1 MATAGRPEVSGTDRL
16 HYEQTE
22 LHDAQLLAYDESGE
36 GRIVE
41 VFGDVA
47 TAEHIV
53 IFVPGNDNGLG
64 NYFDE
69 NRPTGPRASGW
80 TLGRMLRTLGP
91 DDQVAVIVWVG
102 YRTPVSYTHL
112 SLIHI

>member
-1 MATAGRPEVSGTDRL
+1 GRADVSGNDRL
-16 HYEQTE
+16 HYEPME
-22 LHDAQLLAYDESGE
+22 LRDAQLLAYDETGE

-47 TAEHIV
+47 TAEHIM

-80 TLGRMLRTLGP
+80 TLGRMLR
-91 DDQVAVIVWVG
+91 
-102 YRTPVSYTHL
+102 
-112 SLIHI
+112 